1 MSSQLKG
8 PSSRLKAERELRG
21 WSQQYVAE
29 QIGADRYYLSRWEHG
44 KMLPSPYYR
53 EKLCALFGKN
63 ARELGFLSQTE
74 SPEQAREEIQ
84 EVQLGAPSVLPAN
97 AGKAIED
104 PTIPPLPGPV
114 HDLVGRQELL
124 DSLKSG
130 LSSGAPSTIMA
141 LSGLPGV
148 GKTAVAT
155 ALAHDEEM
163 RNFFHDGIL
172 WAAVGKKSDVPGI
185 LSRWGTLL
193 GISSIEAARLTTIS
207 AWTQAIRTAIG
218 ARRMLI
224 IIDDVWKLEDVV
236 AFKVGGNSCA
246 YLATTRFPQ
255 LASHAAADGALAV
268 PELSSADSMLLL
280 ERLVPL
286 VVQNEQATAREIT
299 HLVGGLPLAL
309 LLTGN
314 FLRVQTYNRQPRRI
328 RQAIERLRTA
338 EMRLHLQEAQP
349 ISQRSPSLAD
359 VPAISL
365 HTLIAVSDQ
374 QLDETARRALYALS
388 VFPAKPNTF
397 SEEAALAVCL
407 CSGDVLD
414 TLSDVG
420 LLESYAPDR
429 YALHQTI
436 ADYASFQRSDPAPI
450 ERLIHYMT
458 DYVHANEQ
466 DYPRLELENSNV
478 LTALR
483 LAAEHGQ
490 PSDLVA
496 TGNIFAT
503 FLSVRG
509 AYEEAINLLERVRQA
524 ATTLQ
529 DQQGLGFALYHLG
542 EIKMNQGEY
551 RQAYDY
557 LQEGLTLIS
566 TQDTPALMSQLLRML
581 GCVESY
587 QGAYR
592 EAEEHLR
599 QALALARQPGYEEL
613 QSLVLR
619 SSGAVAGDQG
629 KIAQAELFLQEGLTL
644 ARQIGKP
651 EQICPLLV
659 NLSQIALMRGRFAEA
674 DVLGQEALAL
684 AVQINYLP
692 AQCLLYSHLGVAAL
706 EQEKYAQAQ
715 EALLQGLTL
724 ARQLGHPE
732 YLIGIL
738 SNLGRLM
745 CKQGGDVAK
754 AEMYLQEALTKARA
768 IASPW
773 LQAGT
778 LYEWGE
784 FYLQQQRL
792 AEAQAAFDEMY
803 LLSTPDSQ
811 EYAALARYGQSRV
824 AAALNDLELAR
835 RYGAESLALLH
846 AMEEHYRTSEVQ
858 HWLTTL

>member
-1 MSSQLKG
+1 MGSQLKG

-63 ARELGFLSQTE
+63 ARELGFLSRTV
-74 SPEQAREEIQ
+74 SPEPVGEEITG
-84 EVQLGAPSVLPAN
+84 VHPGAPGVPPVDADST
-97 AGKAIED
+97 IED
-104 PTIPPLPGPV
+104 PTIPPLPGLA
-114 HDLVGRQELL
+114 HDLIGRQPLL
-124 DSLKSG
+124 DNLKTHLCAG
-130 LSSGAPSTIMA
+130 NPSTIMA

-148 GKTAVAT
+148 GKTALAT
-155 ALAHDEEM
+155 VLAHDEEV
-163 RNFFHDGIL
+163 RNFFQGGVL
-172 WAAVGKKSDVPGI
+172 WAAVGKNPDVPGI

-193 GISSIEAARLTTIS
+193 GISSIEAARLTTLS

-246 YLATTRFPQ
+246 YLVTTRFPQ

-268 PELSSADSMLLL
+268 PELSVADSMILL

-286 VVQNEQATAREIT
+286 VVQSEQAAAREIT
-299 HLVGGLPLAL
+299 RLVGGLPLAL

-338 EMRLHLQEAQP
+338 EMRLHLQEAQAL
-349 ISQRSPSLAD
+349 SQRSPSLVD

-374 QLDETARRALYALS
+374 QLDEAARDALYALS

-414 TLSDVG
+414 TLSDAG

-436 ADYASFQRSDPAPI
+436 ADYASLQSSDPAPI
-450 ERLIHYMT
+450 ARLIHYMT
-458 DYVHANEQ
+458 DYVRANEK
-466 DYPRLELENSNV
+466 DYAHLELENSNV

-490 PSDLVA
+490 LDDLVVA
-496 TGNIFAT
+496 GNIFAT
-503 FLSVRG
+503 FLAVRG

-524 ATTLQ
+524 ATALQ
-529 DQQGLGFALYHLG
+529 DRQGQGTALYHLG

-551 RQAYDY
+551 RQACDY

-566 TQDTPALMSQLLRML
+566 TRNDPALMSQLLRVL

-587 QGAYR
+587 QGAYH
-592 EAEEHLR
+592 EAEAHLQ
-599 QALALARQPGYEEL
+599 QALALARQPGQEEL

-619 SSGAVAGDQG
+619 SSGAVASDQG
-629 KIAQAELFLQEGLTL
+629 KIVLAERYLQEGLIL
-644 ARQIGKP
+644 ARQIGKL
-651 EQICPLLV
+651 EQICPLLI

-674 DVLGQEALAL
+674 GVLGQEALAL
-684 AVQINYLP
+684 AVQINFLP

-706 EQEKYAQAQ
+706 EQEKYAQAH
-715 EALLQGLTL
+715 EDLLQGLAL
-724 ARQLGHPE
+724 ARQFEHPE
-732 YLIGIL
+732 YLVGVL

-745 CKQGGDVAK
+745 SKQGDSAM
-754 AEMYLQEALTKARA
+754 AEAYLQEALTKARVV
-768 IASPW
+768 ASPW

-784 FYLQQQRL
+784 LYLQQQRL

-803 LLSTPDSQ
+803 LLSTPDVQ

-824 AAALNDLELAR
+824 AAALNDPQLAR
-835 RYGAESLALLH
+835 RYGDESLALLQS
-846 AMEEHYRTSEVQ
+846 MEEHYRTGEVQ
-858 HWLTTL
+858 RWLAQL